1 MPADDGQT
9 FIRFDS
15 DRRFGWRRV
24 AASRN
29 ARSSMKKSLTII
41 AGKDPLEETG
51 GGHSSY
57 VRAHARA
64 AIRIG
69 FEPHLFCVGS
79 SSGIVETDYG
89 IVHRLYSPLRHLR
102 KPNPGGGVRVSSI
115 PIHDSILATAIEKF
129 LSGRKGPQLIHGF
142 GVWTSVGVRAQARL
156 RKYGIDSTVL
166 ANAYTILDHE
176 HEGKS
181 LGMGSDRHSRKRL
194 FVEAERLWIKNVV
207 SRYEARAYTGAQ
219 LVLVNYE
226 SVRRMIDARFGARV
240 KTRKIAYTS
249 ETAFLR
255 ETDNGNKNGF
265 RPAAIRDLEPREA
278 PLIVSVSRHD
288 PRKGISILLHALAAL
303 RDEGLP
309 FRACLVGRGQLLD
322 RHRQLAEHLRLGRE
336 TIITGFVPDSY
347 ECLRWA
353 EIFVL
358 PSLEECSGSL
368 SLIEA
373 LQAGIPIVASN
384 VDGIPEDV
392 RHGKNALLVE
402 PGNVAALAASLR
414 QMILD
419 AELRKRLADRSRATF
434 NQDFSPLRFT
444 RALGEVYAEF
454 GFTP

>member
-1 MPADDGQT
+1 
-9 FIRFDS
+9 
-15 DRRFGWRRV
+15 
-24 AASRN
+24 
-29 ARSSMKKSLTII
+29 MKKSLTII
-41 AGKDPLEETG
+41 AGKDPLEETA

-64 AIRIG
+64 AMRIG
-69 FEPHLFCVGS
+69 FEPHLFCVGH

-89 IVHRLYSPLRHLR
+89 IVHRFHSPLRHLG
-102 KPNPGGGVRVSSI
+102 KPILGSGIRISSI
-115 PIHDSILATAIEKF
+115 PIQDAILAHAIEKF
-129 LSGRKGPQLIHGF
+129 QHGRKGPQLIHGF
-142 GVWTSVGVRAQARL
+142 GAWASVGVRAQARL
-156 RKYGIDSTVL
+156 RKDGIDSTVL

-176 HEGKS
+176 HEGKR

-194 FVEAERLWIKNVV
+194 FVEVERLWIRNVV

-226 SVRRMIDARFGARV
+226 SVRRMIEARFGARV

-255 ETDNGNKNGF
+255 ETDNGNRNGF
-265 RPAAIRDLEPREA
+265 RPAAIKDLEPREA

-288 PRKGISILLHALAAL
+288 PRKGISVLLHALAAL
-303 RDEGLP
+303 RAEDLP

-322 RHRQLAEHLRLGRE
+322 RHRQLAEQLRLGHE
-336 TIITGFVPDSY
+336 TLIAGFVPDSY
-347 ECLRWA
+347 EYLQCA

-358 PSLEECSGSL
+358 PSLEEGSGSV

-373 LQAGIPIVASN
+373 LQAGIPVVASN
-384 VDGIPEDV
+384 IDGIPEDV
-392 RHGKNALLVE
+392 GHGKNALLVE
-402 PGNVAALAASLR
+402 PGNVAALTAGLR

-419 AELRKRLADRSRATF
+419 AELRKRLADCSQATF
-434 NQDFSPLRFT
+434 KKDFSPLRFA
-444 RALGEVYAEF
+444 RALGDVYAEF